1 MRFYFVLYL
10 IWILLAIFSSF
21 CCLLSLVVGWYLLV
35 WLVLKVR
42 LTLFWSMIHLVFVLL
57 YLTKAVFSVYLVL
70 HHLVG
75 LYFNVLIFLSLR
87 FLKIVLDDSS
97 FFRWCIHLY
106 ISLFS
111 VCLSIRP
118 FIHPVV
124 RSAQYLK
131 NRTSANHYFWYTCVK
146 WWYLQFICFF
156 FCFFWN
162 FDFLGCRGGK
172 KAKNSPKWQKKK
184 LKTKNNNYMCR
195 VSYLRNSIAY
205 DQYFLYTCVKWWYL
219 QVFFSSLV
227 ACCVSYLR
235 NHTSY
240 DFHLWYSCLKR

>member
-1 MRFYFVLYL
+1 MRFYFVLHL

-87 FLKIVLDDSS
+87 FVKIVLDDSS
-97 FFRWCIHLY
+97 IFRWCIHLY

-111 VCLSIRP
+111 VVCPSVRSSIRSSVARN
-118 FIHPVV
+118 I
-124 RSAQYLK
+124 S
-131 NRTSANHYFWYTCVK
+131 RTVHQLIIIFGTHV
-146 WWYLQFICFF
+146 
-156 FCFFWN
+156 
-162 FDFLGCRGGK
+162 
-172 KAKNSPKWQKKK
+172 
-184 LKTKNNNYMCR
+184 
-195 VSYLRNSIAY
+195 
-205 DQYFLYTCVKWWYL
+205 
-219 QVFFSSLV
+219 
-227 ACCVSYLR
+227 
-235 NHTSY
+235 
-240 DFHLWYSCLKR
+240 

>member
-87 FLKIVLDDSS
+87 FLKIFLDDSS

-111 VCLSIRP
+111 ACLSIRP

-131 NRTSANHYFWYTCVK
+131 NRTSTNHYFWYTCVK
-146 WWYLQFICFF
+146 LWYLQFVFSFF
-156 FCFFWN
+156 FLTFWFFG
-162 FDFLGCRGGK
+162 L
-172 KAKNSPKWQKKK
+172 
-184 LKTKNNNYMCR
+184 
-195 VSYLRNSIAY
+195 
-205 DQYFLYTCVKWWYL
+205 
-219 QVFFSSLV
+219 
-227 ACCVSYLR
+227 
-235 NHTSY
+235 
-240 DFHLWYSCLKR
+240 

>member
-42 LTLFWSMIHLVFVLL
+42 LTLFWSMIHLVCVLL

-87 FLKIVLDDSS
+87 FVKIVLDDSS
-97 FFRWCIHLY
+97 IFRWCIHLY

-111 VCLSIRP
+111 VVCPSVRSSIRSSVARN
-118 FIHPVV
+118 I
-124 RSAQYLK
+124 S
-131 NRTSANHYFWYTCVK
+131 RTVHQLIIIFGTHV
-146 WWYLQFICFF
+146 
-156 FCFFWN
+156 
-162 FDFLGCRGGK
+162 
-172 KAKNSPKWQKKK
+172 
-184 LKTKNNNYMCR
+184 
-195 VSYLRNSIAY
+195 
-205 DQYFLYTCVKWWYL
+205 
-219 QVFFSSLV
+219 
-227 ACCVSYLR
+227 
-235 NHTSY
+235 
-240 DFHLWYSCLKR
+240 

>member
-42 LTLFWSMIHLVFVLL
+42 LTLFWSMIHLVCVLL

-70 HHLVG
+70 HHLVA

-87 FLKIVLDDSS
+87 CLKIVLDDSS

-111 VCLSIRP
+111 ACLSIRP

-156 FCFFWN
+156 FVFFEILIFWAVGEVKRQKIAQN
-162 FDFLGCRGGK
+162 GK
-172 KAKNSPKWQKKK
+172 RKSSKWKI
-184 LKTKNNNYMCR
+184 TT
-195 VSYLRNSIAY
+195 
-205 DQYFLYTCVKWWYL
+205 TCV
-219 QVFFSSLV
+219 
-227 ACCVSYLR
+227 ACHISGTV
-235 NHTSY
+235 
-240 DFHLWYSCLKR
+240 

>member
-1 MRFYFVLYL
+1 MFFEFCLGVLVDVNVSAFFSVLLLVLIVLPILPLVVWFELLVVRFYFVLYL

-87 FLKIVLDDSS
+87 FLKIFLDDSS

-111 VCLSIRP
+111 ACLSIRP

-131 NRTSANHYFWYTCVK
+131 NRTSTNHYFWYTCVK
-146 WWYLQFICFF
+146 
-156 FCFFWN
+156 
-162 FDFLGCRGGK
+162 
-172 KAKNSPKWQKKK
+172 
-184 LKTKNNNYMCR
+184 
-195 VSYLRNSIAY
+195 
-205 DQYFLYTCVKWWYL
+205 
-219 QVFFSSLV
+219 
-227 ACCVSYLR
+227 
-235 NHTSY
+235 
-240 DFHLWYSCLKR
+240 

>member
-10 IWILLAIFSSF
+10 IWILFAIFSSF

-87 FLKIVLDDSS
+87 FVKIVLDDSS
-97 FFRWCIHLY
+97 IFRWCIHLY

-111 VCLSIRP
+111 VVCPSVRSSIRSSVARN
-118 FIHPVV
+118 I
-124 RSAQYLK
+124 S
-131 NRTSANHYFWYTCVK
+131 RTVHQLIIIFGTHV
-146 WWYLQFICFF
+146 
-156 FCFFWN
+156 
-162 FDFLGCRGGK
+162 
-172 KAKNSPKWQKKK
+172 
-184 LKTKNNNYMCR
+184 
-195 VSYLRNSIAY
+195 
-205 DQYFLYTCVKWWYL
+205 
-219 QVFFSSLV
+219 
-227 ACCVSYLR
+227 
-235 NHTSY
+235 
-240 DFHLWYSCLKR
+240 